1 MRTAHCLIS
10 HWIYERSGAAHEVLA
25 HPRCRRRP
33 GRGPGHGPGS
43 RHRVGR
49 SRGRTG
55 PGDRPGGGQ
64 RPRHLG
70 RCRRRC
76 RQGRRLRR
84 LPRHGWQCRRPA
96 VPEARRPARAIHRPA
111 VGPVQERRA
120 PERDHARLRL
130 HAQRPGHARCRRLL
144 RQPEG
149 DPGRGRRQP
158 GGRRPQCRPQV
169 LRDRPVA
176 VALGRCRPRHP
187 GLPGL
192 PRPDRHR
199 RPGHLP
205 GHRRPARAVHRHA
218 AAGLPQR
225 PGLGPGQQCQCGDG
239 RRRRQPHRRR
249 DPGPGQL
256 RRGPAPRG
264 RRRRRRG
271 PGHGGVRAMQR
282 LLLTALLALALAA
295 CGQEPAATPAPPA
308 AEAAAPAP
316 APASE
321 AAAEPANAEA
331 ADPGAASTD
340 PADADADAAGS
351 ADDAA
356 APADAGE
363 ADEAAASDA
372 ASGPAATT
380 AAADVPLPG
389 GPPPRE
395 GVDFEIL
402 PLPQPTYG
410 SGDGIE
416 VAEVF
421 SYTCIHCANLQP
433 YLNAWHERLPA
444 DVRFVYVPAAFGG
457 VVDNFA
463 RAYFAS
469 EAMGLLEKTHDALFS
484 AVLVERRIRTGSEEE
499 LADWYAAQ
507 GADRDVFLSTMRS
520 SAVTGKLNRARQ
532 FALNTGV
539 RSTPTIIVAGKY
551 RAVATREGGMEG
563 LLNTVDWLVARERG
577 TALDF

>member
-1 MRTAHCLIS
+1 
-10 HWIYERSGAAHEVLA
+10 
-25 HPRCRRRP
+25 
-33 GRGPGHGPGS
+33 
-43 RHRVGR
+43 
-49 SRGRTG
+49 
-55 PGDRPGGGQ
+55 
-64 RPRHLG
+64 
-70 RCRRRC
+70 
-76 RQGRRLRR
+76 
-84 LPRHGWQCRRPA
+84 
-96 VPEARRPARAIHRPA
+96 
-111 VGPVQERRA
+111 
-120 PERDHARLRL
+120 
-130 HAQRPGHARCRRLL
+130 
-144 RQPEG
+144 
-149 DPGRGRRQP
+149 
-158 GGRRPQCRPQV
+158 
-169 LRDRPVA
+169 
-176 VALGRCRPRHP
+176 
-187 GLPGL
+187 
-192 PRPDRHR
+192 
-199 RPGHLP
+199 
-205 GHRRPARAVHRHA
+205 
-218 AAGLPQR
+218 
-225 PGLGPGQQCQCGDG
+225 
-239 RRRRQPHRRR
+239 
-249 DPGPGQL
+249 
-256 RRGPAPRG
+256 
-264 RRRRRRG
+264 
-271 PGHGGVRAMQR
+271 MQR

-321 AAAEPANAEA
+321 ADAEPA
-331 ADPGAASTD
+331 DPDAASTD
-340 PADADADAAGS
+340 AASTDAASTDAADADADAAGS

-520 SAVTGKLNRARQ
+520 FAVTGKLNRARQ

-539 RSTPTIIVAGKY
+539 SSTPTIIVAGKY

-577 TALDF
+577 TAPDF